1 MRNLEFPNNVY
12 KKKICSI
19 EESKEIPIHDRYF
32 FKKQKKKD
40 IIPGLEWGPSEC
52 EAVNKSL

>member
-1 MRNLEFPNNVY
+1 M
-12 KKKICSI
+12 
-19 EESKEIPIHDRYF
+19 IHDRYF

-40 IIPGLEWGPSEC
+40 IIPGLEWGPSDC